1 METQI
6 LSRQGL
12 KEIHAI
18 ACPNWKE
25 VLEHYGSR
33 NLLENYV
40 ELTQNEVDKMFAA
53 CTQEQLPIVSKYLKQ
68 DDGSVDVTE
77 FTVSGK
83 GFCDD
88 NFYVIP
94 YSLLNYFYKTISNID
109 EKIWSHNYNK
119 YFDNDIIN
127 YMIDGEYYSHEIKFY
142 QLNRIEIL

>member
-68 DDGSVDVTE
+68 DDVSIDLSKCTIRDRHFVDNLDFCTILAIRESGEYKNKSFYLSDDYNWEVKVDVH
-77 FTVSGK
+77 GAL
-83 GFCDD
+83 CL
-88 NFYVIP
+88 IP
-94 YSLLNYFYKTISNID
+94 TK
-109 EKIWSHNYNK
+109 KK
-119 YFDNDIIN
+119 
-127 YMIDGEYYSHEIKFY
+127 
-142 QLNRIEIL
+142 

>member
-88 NFYVIP
+88 NFY
-94 YSLLNYFYKTISNID
+94 
-109 EKIWSHNYNK
+109 
-119 YFDNDIIN
+119 IIR
-127 YMIDGEYYSHEIKFY
+127 DREHGEYKRKSFLISEQYNWEIKKDKLG
-142 QLNRIEIL
+142 QLCLIPTKKK